1 MEAPERTRTA
11 LAVRG
16 LRFGFERTPVI
27 DDLDL
32 EVPRGEVYAL
42 LGRNGAGKTTT
53 LKLLLGILKPR
64 DGRIEFDGHSVSRV
78 DAQLRARIGY
88 VPQHPKFYPW
98 MRGHELARF
107 VGAFHP
113 GWSADAFRSRA
124 AALHVDDA
132 LRVREMS
139 GGTVV
144 KLALAIALSVSPEL
158 LILDEPTAGLD
169 PVVRRELLTVLR
181 TEAHAGRTILLSTH
195 EISEAEEVAESVGI
209 LHRGKMIHQG
219 SVSSLDAPL
228 GDLFHELTR
237 EIE

>member
-1 MEAPERTRTA
+1 MDAPERTDTA

-27 DDLDL
+27 DGLDL
-32 EVPRGEVYAL
+32 EVPRGGVYAL

-53 LKLLLGILKPR
+53 LKLLVGILRPR
-64 DGRIEFDGHSVSRV
+64 DGRIELDGHSVSRV
-78 DAQLRARIGY
+78 DARLRARIGY
-88 VPQHPKFYPW
+88 VPQRPRFYPW
-98 MRGHELARF
+98 MRGRELARF

-113 GWSADAFRSRA
+113 GWSAEAFRSRA
-124 AALHVDDA
+124 AALHVDEA

-181 TEAHAGRTILLSTH
+181 AEALAGRTILFSTH
-195 EISEAEEVAESVGI
+195 EISEAEQIAEWVGV
-209 LHRGKMIHQG
+209 LHRGKIIHQG
-219 SVSSLDAPL
+219 ALSSLDTPL
-228 GDLFHELTR
+228 GDVFHELTR